1 MSSKLQLFLDK
12 YTTEFKNRFVERQD
26 IDELNKIIDEVVS
39 YFESKLELV
48 KWKVTEE
55 LVDNLWK

>member
-1 MSSKLQLFLDK
+1 LSSKLQLFLDK

-48 KWKVTEE
+48 K
-55 LVDNLWK
+55 